1 MTVMSFLFSQKK
13 NFEIFCNIS
22 PKKSITKNRDLK
34 IRLTFKISS
43 EKKMIILLSKKETIF
58 KTVCPDL
65 CFKISHDDFVLKNF
79 KKIQNTFKKM
89 YSKQSI

>member
-1 MTVMSFLFSQKK
+1 MNAFFSQKK

-58 KTVCPDL
+58 KTVCLDL
-65 CFKISHDDFVLKNF
+65 WFEISHDDFVLKNF
-79 KKIQNTFKKM
+79 KKFKTHSKKCIQNNP
-89 YSKQSI
+89 SNQI